1 MTTLLLM
8 MCVSQ
13 ARTCLYNRRASINH
27 QTRDLISS
35 QCCNISIRWFPLRH
49 IHPLIS
55 IYMSKKIPT
64 YWSSSIIHHP
74 SSSSSLLPLI
84 YFHLYPQYIDHSESF
99 TVYPYPS
106 IHLSISIQSLESSPT
121 ASPRWSTDQ
130 LKPSRLRS
138 WMGRR
143 DSKVVRSG
151 GTGFQYVSTF
161 WPVTYDYIY
170 IYYTLYIIIYIIIIY
185 NYIFGHH
192 SDDIF
197 LGFFKSAIWQVDV
210 LVSEP
215 IGTFLFNER
224 NVRHVATSGLDV
236 DLWQ

>member
-1 MTTLLLM
+1 
-8 MCVSQ
+8 
-13 ARTCLYNRRASINH
+13 
-27 QTRDLISS
+27 LISS
-35 QCCNISIRWFPLRH
+35 QCCNISIRWFPLQH

-55 IYMSKKIPT
+55 IYTSKKIPT

-161 WPVTYDYIY
+161 WPVTYDYNRLYIY
-170 IYYTLYIIIYIIIIY
+170 IYIYIHIIYIIIYIWASFWWFF
-185 NYIFGHH
+185 FG
-192 SDDIF
+192 I
-197 LGFFKSAIWQVDV
+197 L
-210 LVSEP
+210 
-215 IGTFLFNER
+215 
-224 NVRHVATSGLDV
+224 
-236 DLWQ
+236 

>member
-1 MTTLLLM
+1 MLQHIHL
-8 MCVSQ
+8 
-13 ARTCLYNRRASINH
+13 
-27 QTRDLISS
+27 LISLATYPS
-35 QCCNISIRWFPLRH
+35 VDFHLHVQKDPNI
-49 IHPLIS
+49 LI
-55 IYMSKKIPT
+55 
-64 YWSSSIIHHP
+64 IIHHP
-74 SSSSSLLPLI
+74 SSSLLPLI
-84 YFHLYPQYIDHSESF
+84 YLHLYPQYIDHSESF

-170 IYYTLYIIIYIIIIY
+170 ILYIIY
-185 NYIFGHH
+185 NYIYYYY
-192 SDDIF
+192 I
-197 LGFFKSAIWQVDV
+197 
-210 LVSEP
+210 
-215 IGTFLFNER
+215 
-224 NVRHVATSGLDV
+224 
-236 DLWQ
+236 